1 METPGEIGAA
11 GTVLSARLFFVE
23 NSLPETALKVAR
35 LIEGAS
41 LTNGCVAHGRTTSRS
56 THGLPPHVEVV

>member
-11 GTVLSARLFFVE
+11 GTVLSARLFYVE

-41 LTNGCVAHGRTTSRS
+41 LTNGACRSRTITSRS
-56 THGLPPHVEVV
+56 THGLPPHVEVI